1 MNLSIKNI
9 ENNIWSEIVID
20 LQSISKPVSSNG
32 FYLIHYAFIN
42 GNTDVLKQIL
52 ELDPSNVKKI
62 HREIFSSICKLNKF
76 NLILELVKLLK
87 PFSSS
92 SNIIKWIFSSSL
104 DNADSLV
111 YYFMFYSSDQVIQE
125 LIDLA
130 ESEIAWSEV
139 TESNYP
145 LKLYLLAHYKS
156 MDQSNY
162 QIFSKILELTN
173 LQAIIK
179 ANASPII
186 DCCLDGFDEKVLNT
200 LRNSNPEII
209 SSINSKQFSPL
220 MAAVANTNI
229 PLIKWLLE
237 YKADPN
243 YSTYTSPL
251 ILGLGTGQDQIVEL
265 LLGFGKLTKFSKSTQ
280 TNTFDSNK
288 WLPAHHC
295 FVAKSKISPRLK
307 LQILKSTDN
316 LNSQNVNGN
325 TPIHMMFLNDDWV
338 NYKSIFSSKPIDL
351 YIKNKLGDRPIDYF
365 ATTNNKSQVDELV
378 ELVSKGVLKRTKQL
392 QFKGKQMSRLSK
404 TKQLKLYN
412 STLACLKKS
421 TSQCIDQVKNKI
433 SKLGVS
439 TIEDPEDANIK
450 LIMGDKIDYS
460 LFVSRDVDSYIY
472 LLYFIEKY
480 GIGIGSGQKLVI
492 KSSDPEIKK
501 IIDFYVSIA
510 QAYPAL
516 SNICIYWHDEDNN
529 VFPKDIIKSINSS
542 NNDIVFFFIT
552 IINENID
559 HANCLIVDKP
569 NRRIV
574 HFEPYGRVN
583 KIALKNLD
591 TKCAEI
597 LKPLGY
603 KYYSPSDYLSQNS
616 FQMLSNESNPL
627 EVKSGDIGGFC
638 LAWTLWFFE
647 LYLRNPKLDLGILVN
662 KSINKI
668 INLKYSIMEY
678 IRFYANKLRRYHI
691 KYLKKIKYPAEKIF
705 NIHTTNEEKDYIY
718 QQVNKSI
725 SSLALID

>member
-1 MNLSIKNI
+1 MDLSIKNI
-9 ENNIWSEIVID
+9 ENNIWSGIIID
-20 LQSISKPVSSNG
+20 SKSISKPVSANG
-32 FYLIHYAFIN
+32 FHLIHYAFIN
-42 GNTDVLKQIL
+42 GNIDVLKQIL
-52 ELDPSNVKKI
+52 ELDPENVKKI
-62 HREIFSSICKLNKF
+62 HHEIFISICKLGKF
-76 NLILELVKLLK
+76 SLILELIKLIKLTK
-87 PFSSS
+87 A
-92 SNIIKWIFSSSL
+92 NHLTKWIFRPNLS
-104 DNADSLV
+104 DGDSPI
-111 YYFMFYSSDQVIQE
+111 YYFMFYGSDQDIEE
-125 LIDLA
+125 LIDLTSV
-130 ESEIAWSEV
+130 ENQINWSEPIG
-139 TESNYP
+139 SNYP

-156 MDQSNY
+156 MDKSNY
-162 QIFSKILELTN
+162 QVFSKILGLTN
-173 LQAIIK
+173 LQQIIK
-179 ANASPII
+179 SNLSPII
-186 DCCLDGFDEKVLNT
+186 DSCLDGFDSKVLSM
-200 LRNSNPEII
+200 LKKSNPKIV

-220 MAAVANTNI
+220 MGAIGKSNI
-229 PLIKWLLE
+229 QLINWLLDSG
-237 YKADPN
+237 ADPN

-251 ILGLGTGQDQIVEL
+251 ALALGTNQNEIVKIL
-265 LLGFGKLTKFSKSTQ
+265 LNFTTKTKPLD

-295 FVAKSKISPRLK
+295 FTAKSKIDPKLK

-338 NYKSIFSSKPIDL
+338 SYKSIFSSKPIDL

-365 ATTNNKSQVDELV
+365 VSKLQIDELLG
-378 ELVSKGVLKRTKQL
+378 LVSKGVLKRTKKLQL
-392 QFKGKQMSRLSK
+392 KGNQMSRLSK
-404 TKQLKLYN
+404 NKQLKLYKA
-412 STLACLKKS
+412 TLACLKKS
-421 TSQCIDQVKNKI
+421 TSECIDQVKNKI

-439 TIEDPEDANIK
+439 TIDAPESNINIK

-460 LFVSRDVDSYIY
+460 LFVSRDMDSFIY

-480 GIGIGSGQKLVI
+480 GVGVGTGQELVI
-492 KSSDPEIKK
+492 KSSNPEIKK

-516 SNICIYWHDEDNN
+516 SNISIYWHDENNN
-529 VFPKDIIKSINSS
+529 VFPKDIVQLIQSS
-542 NNDIVFFFIT
+542 SRNIIFFYIT
-552 IINENID
+552 IINQDID
-559 HANCLIVDKP
+559 HANCLIIDKR
-569 NRRIV
+569 NKRAI

-583 KIALKNLD
+583 KVSLKNLD
-591 TKCAEI
+591 TKCAQI

-647 LYLRNPKLDLGILVN
+647 LYLRNPKLDLEVLVN

-678 IRFYANKLRRYHI
+678 IRFYANKLRKYHI

-718 QQVNKSI
+718 QQINKSI
-725 SSLALID
+725 DSKIN

>member
-1 MNLSIKNI
+1 MDLRMKNI
-9 ENNIWSEIVID
+9 ENNIWSGIIID
-20 LQSISKPVSSNG
+20 SNSISKPVSSNG

-42 GNTDVLKQIL
+42 GNTEILKQIL
-52 ELDPSNVKKI
+52 ELDPLNVKKI
-62 HREIFSSICKLNKF
+62 HHEVFISICKLSKF
-76 NLILELVKLLK
+76 NLILDLVKLLK
-87 PFSSS
+87 SSDL
-92 SNIIKWIFSSSL
+92 IKWLFRPSL
-104 DNADSLV
+104 DNGDSLI
-111 YYFMFYSSDQVIQE
+111 YYFMFYSSDQVIEE
-125 LIDLA
+125 LIDLCK
-130 ESEIAWSEV
+130 EHISWSEPIG
-139 TESNYP
+139 SNYP

-156 MDQSNY
+156 MGELNY
-162 QIFSKILELTN
+162 QIFSKILGLTN
-173 LQAIIK
+173 LQQIIK
-179 ANASPII
+179 ANLSPII
-186 DCCLDGFDEKVLNT
+186 DCCLDGFDEKVLS
-200 LRNSNPEII
+200 LLKKSNSNVI

-220 MAAVANTNI
+220 MAAIANTNI
-229 PLIKWLLE
+229 PLIKWLLSSG
-237 YKADPN
+237 ADPN

-251 ILGLGTGQDQIVEL
+251 VLALSTNKNEIVEIL
-265 LLGFGKLTKFSKSTQ
+265 INSTNSLD
-280 TNTFDSNK
+280 TNTFDSKK

-295 FVAKSKISPRLK
+295 FVAKSKIDFKLK

-351 YIKNKLGDRPIDYF
+351 YIKNKLGDKPIDNF
-365 ATTNNKSQVDELV
+365 ISTNDKKQLDELV
-378 ELVSKGVLKRTKQL
+378 GLVSKGVLKRTKQL
-392 QFKGKQMSRLSK
+392 QFKGKKMSRISK
-404 TKQLKLYN
+404 SKQLQLYK
-412 STLACLKKS
+412 STLKCLKKS

-433 SKLGVS
+433 SRLGVS
-439 TIEDPEDANIK
+439 TIENPEDTNIK
-450 LIMGDKIDYS
+450 LIMGDKIDYN

-472 LLYFIEKY
+472 LLYFMEKY
-480 GIGIGSGQKLVI
+480 NVGIGSGQKLEI
-492 KSSDPEIKK
+492 KSSDPEITK
-501 IIDFYVSIA
+501 IINFYVSIA

-516 SNICIYWHDEDNN
+516 SNISIYWHDEDNN
-529 VFPKDIIKSINSS
+529 VFPKDIIQSIKTS
-542 NNDIVFFFIT
+542 NKDIIFFFIT

-559 HANCLIVDKP
+559 HANCLIIDKP

-583 KIALKNLD
+583 KVSLKSLD
-591 TKCAEI
+591 AKCAEI

-603 KYYSPSDYLSQNS
+603 KYFSPSDYLTQNS
-616 FQMLSNESNPL
+616 FQMLSNETNPL

-705 NIHTTNEEKDYIY
+705 NIHTTNDEKDYIY

-725 SSLALID
+725 LSKLN